1 MLLLVLSSFLRKF
14 KMRSKCKTQAYLYVL
29 RHLVPTFAVYDML
42 FDVLS
47 LTHPVP
53 PSWVHDNV
61 NR

>member
-1 MLLLVLSSFLRKF
+1 
-14 KMRSKCKTQAYLYVL
+14 MRGKCKTQAYLYVL
-29 RHLVPTFAVYDML
+29 RHLVLTFAVYKML

-47 LTHPVP
+47 LTHPVT